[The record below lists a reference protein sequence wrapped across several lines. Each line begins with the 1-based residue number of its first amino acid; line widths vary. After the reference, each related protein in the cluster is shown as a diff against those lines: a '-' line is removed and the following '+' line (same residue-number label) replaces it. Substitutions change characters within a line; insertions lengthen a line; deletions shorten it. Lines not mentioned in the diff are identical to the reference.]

1 MVEIDMIMVECRRIE
16 SKPRLVEE
24 EPGVRMRF
32 VKTYC
37 FAKVMLT
44 RSQGGVSSPDS
55 SPEDALQAHRC
66 SPEKD

>member
-1 MVEIDMIMVECRRIE
+1 MVEYKSIE
-16 SKPRLVEE
+16 SRPRLVEE

-32 VKTYC
+32 VKTYY

-55 SPEDALQAHRC
+55 PPEDAL
-66 SPEKD
+66 